1 MRFVG
6 GLFGLALALFLW
18 AVTMAVLGLAAILGP
33 VASLLAFL
41 GSPSVAVWIA
51 IAVFTLFVATLF
63 AYILGAVAT
72 IVLMAPPAAAAALPA
87 DPLESFMGGFLTG
100 LSAGVN
106 FGLWALLVP
115 VIGLAL
121 GAVLGLICFLVVIP
135 PVSRSLGFQALL
147 GWSSWIM
154 PYSWLATAVG
164 LLLFVVNLPFA
175 LAAFGPGAVRLD
187 VSTGT
192 IETTGGL
199 VGITGFVGG
208 FDLGNFSYLSP
219 GPGGT
224 LAIQTPFGAPGLSA
238 HETGHTLSVPGFGG
252 MFHWINAVDENVP
265 PLRRLRAAYGE
276 LIAESHFPGPLPRRH
291 VRVWS

>member
-1 MRFVG
+1 VG
-6 GLFGLALALFLW
+6 
-18 AVTMAVLGLAAILGP
+18 
-33 VASLLAFL
+33 
-41 GSPSVAVWIA
+41 VWIA
-51 IAVFTLFVATLF
+51 IAVFTLFMATLG

-72 IVLMAPPAAAAALPA
+72 IALMGPPATAAALPT

-100 LSAGVN
+100 LTAGVN
-106 FGLWALLVP
+106 FGIWALVP
-115 VIGLAL
+115 VFGFWLGVAL
-121 GAVLGLICFLVVIP
+121 GLMCFLVVFP
-135 PVSRSLGFQALL
+135 PVSRNPGLQTVL

-154 PYSWLATAVG
+154 PYSWLATALGV
-164 LLLFVVNLPFA
+164 LLFVINLPFA

-208 FDLGNFSYLSP
+208 FDLGNFSFLSP

-224 LAIQTPFGAPGLSA
+224 LAIQTPFGTPGLSA
-238 HETGHTLSVPGFGG
+238 HETGHTLSAAGFGG

-276 LIAESHFPGPLPRRH
+276 LIAESHFPRPLPRRH